1 MFDAK
6 ELLNVV
12 VGSLTGKEPQAASAE
27 VGAAIERGKQAAGA
41 ATNQAVER
49 TKQAAGEAA
58 SALSDVLGQAQAR
71 LQGSEAAG
79 YVGKAKDL
87 VDANPLASVATL
99 GGLAAILLGTEGG
112 RSLTGSLIKLG
123 GLAAIGGLAYKA
135 LRNFQEGRP
144 LSEGLPGLDQLSA
157 APEGSAFAE
166 AAHTQETARLLVRAM
181 VATAAADGT
190 VDAAQRQRILGEM
203 KGAGLAAEA
212 ADFLNRE
219 IQSPAKIEDLAR
231 AADSREIALQ
241 VYAAAQLVAVDAQE
255 KAFLGHLA
263 KALGLEPQL
272 VAEVNALTRALSSGG
287 G

>member
-12 VGSLTGKEPQAASAE
+12 VGGLTGKEPQAASAE

-49 TKQAAGEAA
+49 TKKAAGEAA
-58 SALSDVLGQAQAR
+58 SALSDVLGQAQTR
-71 LQGSEAAG
+71 LQGSEAAD

-87 VDANPLASVATL
+87 VDANPLASVAAL

-112 RSLTGSLIKLG
+112 RTLTGNLIKLG

-135 LRNFQEGRP
+135 LRNFQEGKP
-144 LSEGLPGLDQLSA
+144 LTEGLPGLDQLSA

-212 ADFLNRE
+212 ADFLDRE

-231 AADSREIALQ
+231 AAGSHAIALQ
-241 VYAAAQLVAVDAQE
+241 VYAAAQLVAVNPQE
-255 KAFLGHLA
+255 KAFLGQLA
-263 KALGLEPQL
+263 KALALEPQL
-272 VAEVNALTRALSSGG
+272 VAEVSALARGLSSGG